1 MDYRYEMFQKEST
14 SVTIHKKSG
23 LGGLVLIGKPGPDLF
38 FKVCEYRVA
47 GGEVLTCAF

>member
-1 MDYRYEMFQKEST
+1 MKCSRRSQPQPPS
-14 SVTIHKKSG
+14 IKKSG